1 MGSAATYADVRICV
15 IDDNRNFQNIFRA
28 LLRGMG
34 FRRVDVF
41 SDPIEA
47 RTFVT
52 DTPIDITF
60 IDLVMPRETG
70 VDWVR
75 TVRRSS
81 LLANPT
87 MPIALVSGHVDRK
100 VLEAAVHAG
109 VDDVLVKPLSPAT
122 LHRHTMRLLRHP
134 TPYVRGPNGY
144 FGPNLRG
151 STGRAKADERATTTA
166 TIPHR
171 VDERVRVYDRAVP
184 GLNVEKRRHTGYDAE
199 QTFLD

>member
-41 SDPIEA
+41 SDPVEA

-60 IDLVMPRETG
+60 IDLVMPRESG

-100 VLEAAVHAG
+100 VLEAAIHAG

-122 LHRHTMRLLRHP
+122 LHRHTLRLLHHP
-134 TPYVRGPNGY
+134 IPYVRGPNGY

-151 STGRAKADERATTTA
+151 AAGKARPEERHPAVGGA
-166 TIPHR
+166 PLR
-171 VDERVRVYDRAVP
+171 VEARGRVYDRAIP
-184 GLNVEKRRHTGYDAE
+184 GLNVEKRRHSVYDAE